1 MVSISS
7 ELLQT
12 WIVSLLWPLTRVL
25 GVIAAAPIYS
35 HTAIPNQ
42 VKLGLGIMLTL
53 IIVPTIPALP
63 QFEIF
68 SFQGLL
74 ILVQQLIIGL
84 AIGFS
89 MRLVFAAVEMAGQLI
104 GMSMG
109 LGFASFY
116 DPQSQGQSTA
126 VNQFLVLLA
135 MLIFLS
141 LDGHLMIVTAVANSF
156 ITMPV
161 AVGGSG
167 INPMKIALW
176 GETIFSTGLMLA
188 LPAVAALLVTNM
200 ALGILTRT
208 APQLNLFGIGF
219 SVTLSIGF
227 IVLAL
232 SLPGMLRPIEGFIE
246 KGVSNMSQVAVPQT
260 TLSTNTMP
268 KSIESLPKAV
278 ITPALNP

>member
-1 MVSISS
+1 MISISS

-25 GVIAAAPIYS
+25 GVIAAAPIFS

-42 VKLGLGIMLTL
+42 VKLGLGITLTL
-53 IIVPTIPALP
+53 IIVPTLPPLP

-89 MRLVFAAVEMAGQLI
+89 MRLVFSAVEMAGQLI

-109 LGFASFY
+109 LGFASFF

-141 LDGHLMIVTAVANSF
+141 LDGHLMIVSAVANSF
-156 ITMPV
+156 MTMPI
-161 AVGGSG
+161 AVGGGG
-167 INPMKIALW
+167 INPLKIALW
-176 GETIFSTGLMLA
+176 GETIFSTGLLLA
-188 LPAVAALLVTNM
+188 LPAVTALLITNM

-219 SVTLSIGF
+219 PITLSIGF
-227 IVLAL
+227 VVLAL
-232 SLPGMLRPIEGFIE
+232 SLPGMLRPIENFIE
-246 KGVSNMSQVAVPQT
+246 KGVSNMASVAEPSVTSPR
-260 TLSTNTMP
+260 S
-268 KSIESLPKAV
+268 K
-278 ITPALNP
+278 

>member
-1 MVSISS
+1 MISISS

-25 GVIAAAPIYS
+25 GVMAAAPIYS

-53 IIVPTIPALP
+53 IIVPTLPPLP

-89 MRLVFAAVEMAGQLI
+89 MRLVFSAIEMAGQLI

-141 LDGHLMIVTAVANSF
+141 LDGHLMVVTAVANSF
-156 ITMPV
+156 ITMPIS
-161 AVGGSG
+161 VGGSG
-167 INPMKIALW
+167 INPLKIAMW
-176 GETIFSTGLMLA
+176 GETIFSSGLLLA
-188 LPAVAALLVTNM
+188 LPAVTALLITNM

-208 APQLNLFGIGF
+208 APQFNLFGIGF
-219 SVTLSIGF
+219 PITLSIGF
-227 IVLAL
+227 VVLAL
-232 SLPGMLRPIEGFIE
+232 SLPGMLKPIENFIE
-246 KGVSNMSQVAVPQT
+246 KGISNMVQVAEP
-260 TLSTNTMP
+260 
-268 KSIESLPKAV
+268 SIGSHSKLQ
-278 ITPALNP
+278 

>member
-12 WIVSLLWPLTRVL
+12 WIIGLLWPLTRVL
-25 GVIAAAPIYS
+25 GVIAAAPIFNHS
-35 HTAIPNQ
+35 SIPNQ

-53 IIVPTIPALP
+53 IIMPTLPPLP

-68 SFQGLL
+68 SLQGLL
-74 ILVQQLIIGL
+74 ILMQQLIIGL

-89 MRLVFAAVEMAGQLI
+89 MRLVFAAVELTGQLI
-104 GMSMG
+104 GTTMG

-126 VNQFLVLLA
+126 VNQFLVLLT

-156 ITMPV
+156 VSMPIVV
-161 AVGGSG
+161 AGGG
-167 INPMKIALW
+167 IKPLQIAMW
-176 GETIFSTGLMLA
+176 GETIFSVGLLLS
-188 LPAVAALLVTNM
+188 LPAVAALLITNM
-200 ALGILTRT
+200 ALGILTKT

-219 SVTLSIGF
+219 PVTLSMGF
-227 IVLAL
+227 VVLAL
-232 SLPGMLRPIEGFIE
+232 ALPGMLKPIENFIE
-246 KGVSNMSQVAVPQT
+246 QGANNMRQVAVPQT
-260 TLSTNTMP
+260 SAQMPGKLSN
-268 KSIESLPKAV
+268 
-278 ITPALNP
+278 

>member
-12 WIVSLLWPLTRVL
+12 WIISLLWPLTRVL
-25 GVIAAAPIYS
+25 GVITAAPIFS
-35 HTAIPNQ
+35 HSSIPNQ

-53 IIVPTIPALP
+53 IIMPTLPPLP

-74 ILVQQLIIGL
+74 ILVQQLVIGL

-89 MRLVFAAVEMAGQLI
+89 MRLVFSAVEMAGQLI

-116 DPQSQGQSTA
+116 DPQTQGQSTA
-126 VNQFLVLLA
+126 VNQFLVLLS

-141 LDGHLMIVTAVANSF
+141 LDGHLIIVTAVANSF
-156 ITMPV
+156 ITMPI
-161 AVGGSG
+161 AVGGGG
-167 INPMKIALW
+167 INPMKIAMW
-176 GETIFSTGLMLA
+176 GETIFSAGLLLA
-188 LPAVAALLVTNM
+188 LPAVTALLITNM

-208 APQLNLFGIGF
+208 APQLNLFGVGF
-219 SVTLSIGF
+219 PVTLSIGF
-227 IVLAL
+227 LVLAL
-232 SLPGMLRPIEGFIE
+232 ALPGMLKPIENFIE
-246 KGVSNMSQVAVPQT
+246 QGARNMAQVAVPDITVPMAPESALGAVKNKSLQT
-260 TLSTNTMP
+260 P
-268 KSIESLPKAV
+268 
-278 ITPALNP
+278 

>member
-1 MVSISS
+1 MISISS
-7 ELLQT
+7 DLLQT
-12 WIVSLLWPLTRVL
+12 WIVNLLWPLTRVL
-25 GVIAAAPIYS
+25 GVIAAAPIFN
-35 HTAIPNQ
+35 HTVIPNQ

-53 IIVPTIPALP
+53 IIVPTLPAMP

-74 ILVQQLIIGL
+74 ILVQQLVIGL

-89 MRLVFAAVEMAGQLI
+89 MRLVFSAVELAGQLI

-126 VNQFLVLLA
+126 INQFLVLLA

-141 LDGHLMIVTAVANSF
+141 LDGHLLIVTAIANSF
-156 ITMPV
+156 ITMPI

-167 INPMKIALW
+167 IDPLKIAMW
-176 GETIFSTGLMLA
+176 GEAIFSVGLILA
-188 LPAVAALLVTNM
+188 LPAVAALLITNM
-200 ALGILTRT
+200 ALGILTKT

-219 SVTLSIGF
+219 PVTLSIGLV
-227 IVLAL
+227 VLAL
-232 SLPGMLRPIEGFIE
+232 SLPGMLKPIENFIE
-246 KGVSNMSQVAVPQT
+246 QGFSNMAQVAVPS
-260 TLSTNTMP
+260 ST
-268 KSIESLPKAV
+268 SDLGKA
-278 ITPALNP
+278 IGNK

>member
-12 WIVSLLWPLTRVL
+12 WIISLLWPLTRVL
-25 GVIAAAPIYS
+25 GVIATAPIFS
-35 HTAIPNQ
+35 HNSIPNQ
-42 VKLGLGIMLTL
+42 VKLGVGIMLTL
-53 IIVPTIPALP
+53 IIMPTLPPLP

-74 ILVQQLIIGL
+74 ILVQQLVIGL

-89 MRLVFAAVEMAGQLI
+89 MRLVFSAVDMAGQLI

-126 VNQFLVLLA
+126 VNQFLVLLT

-156 ITMPV
+156 ISMPI

-176 GETIFSTGLMLA
+176 GETIFSAGLLLA
-188 LPAVAALLVTNM
+188 LPAVTALLITNM

-219 SVTLSIGF
+219 PVTLSVGF
-227 IVLAL
+227 VVLAL
-232 SLPGMLRPIEGFIE
+232 ALPGMLKPIENFIE
-246 KGVSNMSQVAVPQT
+246 KGISNMHQVA
-260 TLSTNTMP
+260 
-268 KSIESLPKAV
+268 I
-278 ITPALNP
+278 PALPVLAPSKSLGGP

>member
-12 WIVSLLWPLTRVL
+12 WIISLLWPLTRVL
-25 GVIAAAPIYS
+25 GVMATAPIFS
-35 HTAIPNQ
+35 HNTIPNRI
-42 VKLGLGIMLTL
+42 KLGVGIVFTL
-53 IIVPTIPALP
+53 IMMPTLPPLP

-74 ILVQQLIIGL
+74 ILVQQLVIGL

-89 MRLVFAAVEMAGQLI
+89 MRLVFAAVDLAGQLI

-109 LGFASFY
+109 LGFATFF

-126 VNQFLVLLA
+126 VNQFLILLA

-141 LDGHLMIVTAVANSF
+141 LDGHLMIVTAMANSF
-156 ITMPV
+156 ITMPI
-161 AVGGSG
+161 AIGGSG

-176 GETIFSTGLMLA
+176 GETIFSAGLLLA
-188 LPAVAALLVTNM
+188 LPVVAALLITNM

-219 SVTLSIGF
+219 PITLSIGF
-227 IVLAL
+227 LVLAL
-232 SLPGMLRPIEGFIE
+232 ALPGMLKPIENFIE
-246 KGVSNMSQVAVPQT
+246 QGISNMHQVA
-260 TLSTNTMP
+260 
-268 KSIESLPKAV
+268 
-278 ITPALNP
+278 TPAAAPAASSPAPAQSSSKP

>member
-1 MVSISS
+1 MISISS
-7 ELLQT
+7 DLLQT
-12 WIVSLLWPLTRVL
+12 WIVSLLWPLTRIL
-25 GVIAAAPIYS
+25 GVIAAAPIFN

-53 IIVPTIPALP
+53 IIVPTLPALP

-89 MRLVFAAVEMAGQLI
+89 MRMVFSAVELAGQLI

-116 DPQSQGQSTA
+116 DPQTRGQSTA

-141 LDGHLMIVTAVANSF
+141 LEGHLLIITAVANSF
-156 ITMPV
+156 VSMPITL
-161 AVGGSG
+161 GGSG
-167 INPMKIALW
+167 IDALKIAMW
-176 GETIFSTGLMLA
+176 GETIFSVGLLLA
-188 LPAVAALLVTNM
+188 LPAVAALLITNM
-200 ALGILTRT
+200 ALGILTKT

-219 SVTLSIGF
+219 PITLSLGLLVI
-227 IVLAL
+227 AL
-232 SLPGMLRPIEGFIE
+232 SLPGMLKPIENFIE
-246 KGVSNMSQVAVPQT
+246 QGVNNMMQVSVPA
-260 TLSTNTMP
+260 
-268 KSIESLPKAV
+268 KK
-278 ITPALNP
+278 LNISK

>member
-12 WIVSLLWPLTRVL
+12 WVISLLWPLTRVL
-25 GVIAAAPIYS
+25 GVIATAPIFS
-35 HTAIPNQ
+35 HNSIPNQ
-42 VKLGLGIMLTL
+42 VKLGLGLMLTL
-53 IIVPTIPALP
+53 IIMPTLPPLP
-63 QFEIF
+63 QFEIV

-74 ILVQQLIIGL
+74 ILVQQLVIGL

-89 MRLVFAAVEMAGQLI
+89 MRLVFSAVDLAGQLI

-141 LDGHLMIVTAVANSF
+141 LDGHLMIVSAIADSF
-156 ITMPV
+156 ISMPI
-161 AVGGSG
+161 AVNGAG
-167 INPMKIALW
+167 INPMKIAMW
-176 GETIFSTGLMLA
+176 GETIFSAGLLLA
-188 LPAVAALLVTNM
+188 LPAVTALLITNM

-219 SVTLSIGF
+219 PITLSIGF
-227 IVLAL
+227 VVLAL
-232 SLPGMLRPIEGFIE
+232 ALPGMLKPIENFIE
-246 KGVSNMSQVAVPQT
+246 QGVSNMHQVV
-260 TLSTNTMP
+260 
-268 KSIESLPKAV
+268 
-278 ITPALNP
+278 TPNYANRSAK